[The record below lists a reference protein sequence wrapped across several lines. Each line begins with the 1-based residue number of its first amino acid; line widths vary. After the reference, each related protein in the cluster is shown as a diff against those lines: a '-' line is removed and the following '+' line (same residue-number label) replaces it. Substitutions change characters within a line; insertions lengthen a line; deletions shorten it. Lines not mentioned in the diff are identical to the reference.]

1 MKTKVEILNMPDQT
15 AKTSFKIQR
24 LLGQLKVVM
33 LVSSSIMLINGC
45 ANSQQADNRP
55 AKKLDSSYLVSTHVD
70 GKPVVNNN
78 AVVQESLNEQDVNTS
93 LIRVPSLVK
102 NKVGFSNDEAIA
114 DSFSA
119 QPTMTIA
126 ADNMP
131 LNDFLHYSFGEL
143 LQTSYVLSQNL
154 ADDSNSVTLNLQ
166 EKISP
171 QKLFSLVEQ
180 LLLQRNIGIKRQNEV
195 LYIHKLGAE
204 SGQATAVGYG
214 RTVDSV
220 PNAINVQQIVPLR
233 YLINTNSLATLR
245 DITGVGTAADVSQ
258 GVLFLTGTRDQVV
271 RSLELLVLL
280 DSPGSISRNIG
291 FLKLMYVDTDTF
303 IKAITEIL
311 QNEGIMGEGSSRDNR
326 ISLVPI
332 SQLGAVAVFASEAD
346 FINRVEFW
354 AKQIDKPSKGN
365 EKQYFVYTPKFARAS
380 DLGQS
385 VSALISGRSVSS
397 QQAEQSSVDKAAAI
411 ENTAANQSKIS
422 SASNAEI
429 NMVVDE
435 RSNALIFYTS
445 GPEYQS
451 ILPLVSRLDVMPKQ
465 VVLEVSIVEVTL
477 TEEFKFGV
485 DMAFSSGNFN
495 LSNAFGAA
503 EIGGSVLKW
512 ASGGNSIDAQ
522 AFESNKW
529 VNVLSKPSLLVR
541 DGVSATIQVGTDIPV
556 VGKTTTDPTNG
567 VTKSVEYRKTG
578 IELTVTPTINAQ
590 GVVIMTISQS
600 NSNQV
605 DGGADVEGNPQ
616 IFERSID
623 TEVVAESG
631 QTVILGGL
639 ISENSNDNK
648 SGLPWLSQIPVFGN
662 LFGTTTES
670 KVKTELVIMVTP
682 KVIQRSDEWN
692 EVKEQFSKGLQFIEL

>member
-1 MKTKVEILNMPDQT
+1 MPDRT

-24 LLGQLKVVM
+24 FLGQLKVVM
-33 LVSSSIMLINGC
+33 LVSGSIVVMNGC
-45 ANSQQADNRP
+45 TNIQQADTRP
-55 AKKLDSSYLVSTHVD
+55 AKKVDSSYLVSAKVD
-70 GKPVVNNN
+70 GKPIINSTVSNQDN
-78 AVVQESLNEQDVNTS
+78 LNEQNNVTS
-93 LIRVPSLVK
+93 LTRVPSLAK
-102 NKVGFSNDEAIA
+102 NRVGFSNDEAIA
-114 DSFSA
+114 DSFSV
-119 QPTMTIA
+119 QPSITIA
-126 ADNMP
+126 AESMP
-131 LNDFLHYSFGEL
+131 LIDFLHYSFGEL
-143 LQTSYVLSQNL
+143 LQTSYVLGQNL
-154 ADDSNSVTLNLQ
+154 ANDTNSVTLNLQ

-171 QKLFSLVEQ
+171 QKLFGLVEQ
-180 LLLQRNIGIKRQNEV
+180 LLLQRNIGIKKQNDV
-195 LYIHKLGAE
+195 LYIHKLTADIGK
-204 SGQATAVGYG
+204 ATAVGYG

-220 PNAINVQQIVPLR
+220 PNATNVQQIVPLR

-245 DITGVGTAADVSQ
+245 DITGVATAADVSQ

-271 RSLELLVLL
+271 RSLELLALL

-311 QNEGIMGEGSSRDNR
+311 QNEGIMSEGNSRDNR

-397 QQAEQSSVDKAAAI
+397 QQAEKSSIDKAAAI
-411 ENTAANQSKIS
+411 ENSPANSPRTS
-422 SASNAEI
+422 SASNDEI

-445 GPEYQS
+445 GPEYQA

-485 DMAFSSGNFN
+485 DMAFSSGNFSM
-495 LSNAFGAA
+495 SNAFGADG
-503 EIGGSVLKW
+503 IGGSVLKW
-512 ASGGNSIDAQ
+512 ASGANSIDAQ

-556 VGKTTTDPTNG
+556 VGKTTTDPTTG
-567 VTKSVEYRKTG
+567 TTQSIEYRKTG

-590 GVVIMTISQS
+590 GVVIMTITQS

-648 SGLPWLSQIPVFGN
+648 SGLPWLSRIPVLGN

-682 KVIQRSDEWN
+682 KVIQSSDEWDA
-692 EVKEQFSKGLQFIEL
+692 VKEQFTKGLQFIAL

>member
-1 MKTKVEILNMPDQT
+1 MKTKVEILNMPDKT
-15 AKTSFKIQR
+15 AETRLNIQR
-24 LLGQLKVVM
+24 FWLQAKVVM
-33 LVSSSIMLINGC
+33 LVSGSIMFVNGC
-45 ANSQQADNRP
+45 TNIQQGDTRP
-55 AKKLDSSYLVSTHVD
+55 AKKLESSYLVSAHVD
-70 GKPVVNNN
+70 GKPVSNTNVSNQKQLNDQN
-78 AVVQESLNEQDVNTS
+78 AGTS
-93 LIRVPSLVK
+93 LTRVPSLVK

-114 DSFSA
+114 DSFSV
-119 QPTMTIA
+119 QPSITIA

-131 LNDFLHYSFGEL
+131 LNDFLHYAFGEL
-143 LQTSYVLSQNL
+143 LQTSYVLGQHL
-154 ADDSNSVTLNLQ
+154 VDDSNSVTLNLQ

-180 LLLQRNIGIKRQNEV
+180 LLLQRNIGVKKQNDV
-195 LYIHKLGAE
+195 LYIHKQSAE
-204 SGQATAVGYG
+204 SGQVTAVGYG
-214 RTVDSV
+214 RSVDSV
-220 PNAINVQQIVPLR
+220 PNATNVQQIVPLR

-245 DITGVGTAADVSQ
+245 DITGVATAADVSQ
-258 GVLFLTGTRDQVV
+258 GVLFLTGRRDQVI
-271 RSLELLVLL
+271 RSLELLALL
-280 DSPGSISRNIG
+280 DSPGSLSRNIG

-311 QNEGIMGEGSSRDNR
+311 QNEGIMGDGGSRDNR

-354 AKQIDKPSKGN
+354 AKQIDKPSRGN
-365 EKQYFVYTPKFARAS
+365 EKQYFVYTPQFARAS

-385 VSALISGRSVSS
+385 VSALISGRSVSG
-397 QQAEQSSVDKAAAI
+397 QQAEKSSIDKAAAI
-411 ENTAANQSKIS
+411 ENTPANSSKIS
-422 SASNAEI
+422 SASNDEI

-445 GPEYQS
+445 GPEYQA

-465 VVLEVSIVEVTL
+465 VVLEVSIAEVTL
-477 TEEFKFGV
+477 TDEFKFGV
-485 DMAFSSGNFN
+485 DMAFSSGNFT
-495 LSNAFGAA
+495 LSNAYGAA
-503 EIGGSVLKW
+503 DIGSSVLKW
-512 ASGGNSIDAQ
+512 ASGVNSIDAQ

-590 GVVIMTISQS
+590 GVVIMTINQS
-600 NSNQV
+600 NSNEV
-605 DGGADVEGNPQ
+605 DGGTDVEGNPQ
-616 IFERSID
+616 IFERSIS

-639 ISENSNDNK
+639 ISENSNDNN
-648 SGLPWLSQIPVFGN
+648 SGLPWLSKIPVIGS
-662 LFGTTTES
+662 LFGTTTKS

-682 KVIQRSDEWN
+682 KVIQRSDEW
-692 EVKEQFSKGLQFIEL
+692 EAVKEQFSKGLQFIEL